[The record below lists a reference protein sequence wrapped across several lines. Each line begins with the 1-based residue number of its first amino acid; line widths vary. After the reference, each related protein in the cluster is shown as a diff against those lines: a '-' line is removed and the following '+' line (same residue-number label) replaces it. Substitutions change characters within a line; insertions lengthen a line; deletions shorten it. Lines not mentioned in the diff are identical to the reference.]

1 MEEQTPRP
9 ERPVNSR
16 RRKRSKVQ
24 IFKETYLPVLIAGI
38 AIILILVFVIGAIAR
53 AVENKKLAD
62 ESRAAESAS
71 IEAENKRLESEAEQ
85 LLINARKYADGYD
98 YNRALAV
105 LDTFSGDEA
114 LYPKLGAM
122 RLELENAASKLTEW
136 NDPNQIPNLCFQPLI
151 ADTERA
157 FTDATYGSSY
167 NRHYVTTG
175 EFSSILEALYANGYV
190 LVSID
195 DFIAEDTDANGA
207 VIYNSK
213 SLFLPEGKKPIMI
226 TQVNVN
232 YQLYMIDSDGDQYP
246 DAGGDGFAS
255 KLIFDAKG
263 NITCEMVSA
272 SGQTVTG
279 AYDLVPILDSFVAK
293 HPDFSYRGAKAIL
306 ALTGYNG
313 LFGYRTNA
321 ESEQYFGTAAFEKDV
336 ESATKMAEALRAS
349 GYTLACYTYE
359 NIAYGEKSLTEVQ
372 SDLTGWVSEV
382 LPILGNVDILVYAQ
396 NSDIATRDTAY
407 SGDKY
412 NTLHDTGFR
421 YFIGFADSGNCWCTI
436 SDNYVRQ
443 GRLLVTG
450 SNLAHHSDWFTPFF
464 DATTIL
470 EKSRGDVPG

>member
-1 MEEQTPRP
+1 MEERFPRP
-9 ERPVNSR
+9 ERPINNR
-16 RRKRSKVQ
+16 RRKRSKIQ
-24 IFKETYLPVLIAGI
+24 IFKETYLPVIIAGV
-38 AIILILVFVIGAIAR
+38 AIVLILIFIIGAIAR
-53 AVENKKLAD
+53 AVENKKQVD

-71 IEAENKRLESEAEQ
+71 IEAESKRLEAEAEQ
-85 LLINARKYADGYD
+85 LIVSARKFADSYD

-114 LYPKLGAM
+114 LFPKLGAL
-122 RLELENAASKLTEW
+122 RQELQNEASQLTEW
-136 NDPNQIPNLCFQPLI
+136 TDPNQIPNLCFQPLI

-167 NRHYVTTG
+167 NRYYVTTS
-175 EFSSILEALYANGYV
+175 EFTAILESLYANDYV

-195 DFIAEDTDANGA
+195 DFIAEDTDANGS

-213 SLFLPEGKKPIMI
+213 SLFLPAGKKPVMI

-232 YQLYMIDSDGDQYP
+232 YPLYMIDSDGDQYP
-246 DAGGDGFAS
+246 DANGDGFAS
-255 KLIFDAKG
+255 KLVFDANG

-272 SGQTVTG
+272 TGQTVTG
-279 AYDLVPILDSFVAK
+279 SYDLVPILDSFVAK

-321 ESEQYFGTAAFEKDV
+321 DAEQYFGTAAFEKDV
-336 ESATKMAEALRAS
+336 QSATRIAEALRAS

-359 NIAYGEKSLTEVQ
+359 NIPYGEKSLTEVQ

-382 LPILGNVDILVYAQ
+382 LPILGDVDILVFAQ

-407 SGDKY
+407 TGDKY

-421 YFIGFADSGNCWCTI
+421 YFIGFADAGNCWCTI

-450 SNLAHHSDWFTPFF
+450 SNIAHHSEWFTPFF

-470 EKSRGDVPG
+470 EKSRGNVPG